1 MEKEKFIYKLNIKDY
16 SNELEK
22 ILDKKTFSEDAKNLL
37 LSMIYKIENSYND
50 YKTANVDV
58 RSKKEILE
66 EILKTI
72 NKDCDNIEIVKNKKN
87 EVIYDDKKIIS
98 YLNAKKILY
107 DIYELQTAKF
117 KVPKKYKIIKEIL
130 EDTLNQGYSISNT
143 EIIRDFDGWSWNI
156 LINEIENIKANLIYQ
171 ILKILVGEKFLIEW
185 RNNTSNEDYIQKM
198 LEKLDK
204 KYGTEI
210 SEKAI
215 KLICQICIL
224 NISENNIKQKEELIK
239 VQEELQQEFDIMQDK
254 DKYLENLANLRKDV
268 STKIKNIDETINNDR
283 KLKKE
288 FISRNELLDMEH
300 RIFSLSDFVDVLL
313 EERGN
318 LINELN
324 QYSSQMKPLNFMQ
337 ARTELENKLNI
348 IKELDLK
355 KNSNKIY
362 NTKVKEL
369 LELTNKALEIQINNA
384 EERGDIRD
392 LVYKIRYYRLIY
404 INENKQIREAVK
416 LDKIQELAITKAC
429 KLKLINIFSL
439 DIKDNYKIIKNI
451 FDTDIIELSKIQ
463 FKFINKKEGI
473 FLEIYDEKNIYKT
486 IELSAIKEL
495 NIKFNKK
502 YKIII

>member
-37 LSMIYKIENSYND
+37 LNMIYKIENSYND

-58 RSKKEILE
+58 KSKKEILE
-66 EILKTI
+66 EILRTI
-72 NKDCDNIEIVKNKKN
+72 NKDCDNIEIVKSKKN
-87 EVIYDDKKIIS
+87 EVIYNDKKIIS

-107 DIYELQTAKF
+107 DIYELQSKKF
-117 KVPKKYKIIKEIL
+117 KVTKKYKILKTII

-198 LEKLDK
+198 LEQLDK
-204 KYGTEI
+204 KYGTET

-254 DKYLENLANLRKDV
+254 DKYLKNLANLRKDV

-313 EERGN
+313 EEREN

-324 QYSSQMKPLNFMQ
+324 KYSSQMKPLNFMRT
-337 ARTELENKLNI
+337 RTELENKLNI

-369 LELTNKALEIQINNA
+369 LELTNKALKIQIDNA
-384 EERGDIRD
+384 EERGAIRD

-404 INENKQIREAVK
+404 INKNKQIKEAVE
-416 LDKIQELAITKAC
+416 LNKIQELAITKAC

-439 DIKDNYKIIKNI
+439 DIKENYKIIKNI

-473 FLEIYDEKNIYKT
+473 VLEIYDEKNIYKT
-486 IELSAIKEL
+486 IELFEIKEL
-495 NIKFNKK
+495 NVKFNKK